1 MRKQKKYVWG
11 ILVCLMLMLASS
23 GIIGQAA
30 APENVM
36 QSSKAASG
44 KLEITRK
51 GVRYYNNRTQKYEK
65 KKWLKVKKN
74 IYYFTSTGYAKTGW
88 ITHNGRRYYFDQKGR
103 LLTSWQKI
111 GKYTY
116 YMWKSKENLSGSAAT
131 GKVQIA
137 KKYYYFS
144 AKGVMESG
152 WKKIAGYYYYFS
164 PNTGQMAVNT
174 TVGKYKVDANGR
186 RISSTSASNKKVR
199 GKVDYWVGDSRTV
212 GLGSALGISKKCIA
226 QVGMGHSWYLT
237 TAEKRLKKVL
247 KKNPNATVVINFG
260 VNDHGN
266 IRKYIISY
274 RKLVN
279 SYPNAQI
286 WFMSVNPI
294 DAKYKAGYVSN
305 KDIDRFNKKLKASFP
320 DRYIDTNSYLKKTK
334 FKTVD
339 GLHYTAATYRKIYN
353 YVLSKV

>member
-1 MRKQKKYVWG
+1 MKKQKKYVLG
-11 ILVCLMLMLASS
+11 ILMCMILCFLAP
-23 GIIGQAA
+23 GINGQAA
-30 APENVM
+30 TPENVM
-36 QSSKAASG
+36 QSSRAVSG
-44 KLEITRK
+44 KLETTGK
-51 GVRYYNNRTQKYEK
+51 GVRYYNSRTGKYEK
-65 KKWLKVKKN
+65 KKWLKVKNN
-74 IYYFTSTGYAKTGW
+74 IYYFTSKGYAKTGW
-88 ITHNGRRYYFDQKGR
+88 KTHNGRKYYFDQKGR
-103 LLTSWQKI
+103 LVTSWQKI

-116 YMWKSKENLSGSAAT
+116 YMWKNKGNLSGSAAT

-137 KKYYYFS
+137 KRYYYFS
-144 AKGVMESG
+144 KKGVMETG

-164 PNTGQMAVNT
+164 PQTGQMAVNT
-174 TVGKYKVDANGR
+174 TVGKYKVDSRGR
-186 RISSTSASNKKVR
+186 RVSSTSGKKNT

-212 GLGSALGISKKCIA
+212 GLGSALGVSKKCIA

-237 TAEKRLKKVL
+237 TAEKKLKKVL

-266 IRKYIISY
+266 IWKYISSY
-274 RKLVN
+274 QKLIN

-294 DAKYKAGYVSN
+294 DSKYKSGYVSN
-305 KDIDRFNKKLKASFP
+305 KDINRFNKKLKAAFP
-320 DRYIDTNSYLKKTK
+320 DRYLDTNSYLKKTK

-339 GLHYTAATYRKIYN
+339 GLHYTDATYRKIYN

>member
-1 MRKQKKYVWG
+1 MKKQKKYVLG
-11 ILVCLMLMLASS
+11 ILMCMILCFLAP
-23 GIIGQAA
+23 GMNGQAA
-30 APENVM
+30 TPENVM
-36 QSSKAASG
+36 QSPKASSG
-44 KLEITRK
+44 KLETTGK
-51 GVRYYNNRTQKYEK
+51 GVRYYNSRTRKYEK
-65 KKWLKVKKN
+65 KKWLKIKSN

-88 ITHNGRRYYFDQKGR
+88 MTHNGRRYYFDKKGR
-103 LLTSWQKI
+103 LQTGWQEI
-111 GKYTY
+111 GDSTY
-116 YMWKSKENLSGSAAT
+116 YMWKSKEHLSGSAAT

-137 KKYYYFS
+137 SKYYYFS
-144 AKGVMESG
+144 SKGVMETG
-152 WKKIAGYYYYFS
+152 WKKIAGAYYYFN
-164 PNTGQMAVNT
+164 PDNGRMAVNT
-174 TVGKYKVDANGR
+174 TVGKYKVDARGR
-186 RISSTSASNKKVR
+186 RIAASGKKMA

-212 GLGSALGISKKCIA
+212 GLGSALGISKKCVA
-226 QVGMGHSWYLT
+226 QVGMGHFWYLT
-237 TAEKRLKKVL
+237 TAEKKLKNAL

-266 IRKYIISY
+266 IQKYINSY
-274 RKLVN
+274 RKLIN

-294 DAKYKAGYVSN
+294 DSKYKAGYVSN
-305 KDIDRFNKKLKASFP
+305 KDIDRFNKKLKAAFP